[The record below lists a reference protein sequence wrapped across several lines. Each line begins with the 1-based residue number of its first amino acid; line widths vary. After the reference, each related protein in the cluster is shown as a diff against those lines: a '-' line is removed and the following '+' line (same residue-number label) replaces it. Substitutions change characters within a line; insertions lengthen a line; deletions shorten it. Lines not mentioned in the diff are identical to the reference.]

1 MREIEELKERIAI
14 LEALEKENQKTL
26 HEARLLHKD
35 QRFLPSTKTIEN
47 FQKQLIHT
55 SHKKQ
60 RIHTVQVVAR
70 RVCFVMLAIMCVG
83 VTVAFTVPEVRAQ
96 LTDLLIQITQ
106 GKDNNAVNLTHGV
119 YVEWNQ
125 TNYPRYIPSE
135 YHISGI
141 STSDN
146 VQQIEYRDSQNHI
159 LYFLQQNQKSGG
171 MTDGENLTYAQQ
183 VEINGKVGYLTQKND
198 DSTLI
203 WADETYIY
211 TLQGKLSKEEII
223 QMANSVPTE

>member
-1 MREIEELKERIAI
+1 MREIDELKERIAI
-14 LEALEKENQKTL
+14 LEALEKENQRAL

-35 QRFLPSTKTIEN
+35 QRFLASTKTIEN
-47 FQKQLIHT
+47 FQKQLIHA

-60 RIHTVQVVAR
+60 RVHTVQVAAR
-70 RVCFVMLAIMCVG
+70 RVCFVLLAVMCVG
-83 VTVAFTVPEVRAQ
+83 ATAAFTVPEVRAQ

-141 STSDN
+141 STSDH

-159 LYFLQQNQKSGG
+159 LYFLQ
-171 MTDGENLTYAQQ
+171 
-183 VEINGKVGYLTQKND
+183 
-198 DSTLI
+198 
-203 WADETYIY
+203 
-211 TLQGKLSKEEII
+211 
-223 QMANSVPTE
+223 